1 MTKKMLVVWC
11 TVLSFMFIFMAIG
24 FAELTDD
31 FLIMGNA
38 NINIPS
44 GLFITKIETVKQ
56 SSVDVN
62 TVSFAS
68 YSTTVDSAI
77 SKSSDNT
84 AGSVTY
90 RITVLNNTS
99 LEYAYRGL
107 YYQTS
112 TSGYNNDMI
121 STSNGNR
128 VIGVIVNYPKD
139 AYGRNQT
146 IPAGEELSFEVT
158 YTVGQR
164 SSTFPARNTVKTLIN
179 YQFGINVNTEEE
191 AIDAV
196 QDKFLN
202 ILNTTSTYDSLIDV
216 LDNKFDGSQEWTSN
230 YVGNVGNATSDD
242 AMAVNTL
249 FAGQLQLIINGQTTP
264 ATVIIKHENLDN
276 STLTG
281 DDYVATNT
289 SNGGVFRGYGCEMT
303 LYLTTHSLSKRDSTD
318 GYAPVYVSVFTC
330 DRDASGNKISE
341 WYKIGDVY
349 QGRANIVGYK
359 GEADGE
365 GSFVTDNWV
374 ATANTYRV
382 TDSLS
387 YSVTAGTTIKTLTQ
401 VVDSK
406 VIAAYQDL
414 LLRAKAIIDNTNYAG
429 TGIIA
434 VENAYDRAARFYTT
448 DADGNPVAMT
458 NVTRAQLCPIVA
470 ELEHS
475 VVIAEDEI
483 AKIEGNA

>member
-1 MTKKMLVVWC
+1 
-11 TVLSFMFIFMAIG
+11 
-24 FAELTDD
+24 
-31 FLIMGNA
+31 
-38 NINIPS
+38 
-44 GLFITKIETVKQ
+44 
-56 SSVDVN
+56 
-62 TVSFAS
+62 
-68 YSTTVDSAI
+68 
-77 SKSSDNT
+77 
-84 AGSVTY
+84 
-90 RITVLNNTS
+90 
-99 LEYAYRGL
+99 
-107 YYQTS
+107 
-112 TSGYNNDMI
+112 
-121 STSNGNR
+121 
-128 VIGVIVNYPKD
+128 
-139 AYGRNQT
+139 
-146 IPAGEELSFEVT
+146 
-158 YTVGQR
+158 
-164 SSTFPARNTVKTLIN
+164 
-179 YQFGINVNTEEE
+179 
-191 AIDAV
+191 
-196 QDKFLN
+196 
-202 ILNTTSTYDSLIDV
+202 
-216 LDNKFDGSQEWTSN
+216 
-230 YVGNVGNATSDD
+230 
-242 AMAVNTL
+242 MAVNTL